1 LNKVANPGTE
11 KTLSANNRV
20 NLAIVG
26 GGRGGRALVELLFND
41 PTVRIVGIA
50 DLNPKAPGILLAK
63 RLRIRH
69 TADYR
74 KLLKQNH
81 VDIVMDVTKD
91 PAIGRDIARLV
102 PGAEVIGGYSA
113 RLMWQMVEARIRSR
127 EEIERL
133 LIEYQSLY
141 DLGLKLT
148 ASENPEKLYQTIVD
162 YATSLTN
169 TPAGSLTIFEE
180 KRGEMSL
187 AAVKG
192 VTRRFS
198 NKTRWKVRQGGL
210 TSHILNQDQ
219 PLAVQDIRRHPR
231 FDNPIMLREGIRSL
245 IASPLKTEGRI
256 VGILYV
262 DDFKPRQYTTRE
274 ISLLSLLSTFAAMA
288 IEKTKLLESTRQLA
302 ITDELTGLYNH
313 RHFRQQLNIETN
325 RADRYGR
332 SLSLMMIDIDYFKH
346 YNDTNGHLKGN
357 EVLKEVGRILKET
370 SREVDI
376 VARYGGE
383 EFSIIMPETKRR
395 RAFVLSERLR
405 KRIASH
411 KFENAQKQPNKK
423 LTVSIGAASY
433 PESAGTAFDL
443 IAEADKALY
452 EAKRAGRNTVCV
464 SRRKA
469 KTADRPPPHSLRQA

>member
-1 LNKVANPGTE
+1 MNKTARPEQG
-11 KTLSANNRV
+11 KTRSAISPVR
-20 NLAIVG
+20 LAIVG
-26 GGRGGRALVELLFND
+26 AGRGGRALVELLFND
-41 PTVRIVGIA
+41 PTVRIVGVA
-50 DLNPKAPGILLAK
+50 DLNPKAPGMLLAK
-63 RLRIRH
+63 RLRIPH
-69 TADYR
+69 TGDYR
-74 KLLKQNH
+74 KMLRRNH
-81 VDIVMDVTKD
+81 VDIVMDVTKN
-91 PAIGRDIARLV
+91 PAIAEDIATIS
-102 PGAEVIGGYSA
+102 PNAEVIGGYSA
-113 RLMWQMVEARIRSR
+113 RLMWDMVEARIRSR

-192 VTRRFS
+192 VSRRFS

-219 PLAVQDIRRHPR
+219 PLAVQDIKRHPR

-262 DDFKPRQYTTRE
+262 DDFKPRRYSTRE

-302 ITDELTGLYNH
+302 ITDELTGLFNH
-313 RHFRQQLNIETN
+313 RHFRQQLNIEIN
-325 RADRYGR
+325 RAERYGR

-357 EVLKEVGRILKET
+357 EVLKEVGRILKEA

-395 RAFVLSERLR
+395 RAFALSERLR

-411 KFENAQKQPNKK
+411 KFENANKQPNKK

-469 KTADRPPPHSLRQA
+469 KTADRPPPHQLRQT

>member
-1 LNKVANPGTE
+1 LNKVAKPGDGKTRSATNPV
-11 KTLSANNRV
+11 R
-20 NLAIVG
+20 LAIVG
-26 GGRGGRALVELLFND
+26 AGRGGRALVELLFND
-41 PTVRIVGIA
+41 PTVRIVGVA
-50 DLNPKAPGILLAK
+50 DLNSKAPGMLLAK
-63 RLRIRH
+63 RLKIPH
-69 TADYR
+69 TGDYR
-74 KLLKQNH
+74 KLLRHNH
-81 VDIVMDVTKD
+81 VDIVIDVTKN
-91 PAIGRDIARLV
+91 PAISEDIAKIA
-102 PGAEVIGGYSA
+102 PNAEVIGGYSA
-113 RLMWQMVEARIRSR
+113 RLMWDMVEARIRSR

-180 KRGEMSL
+180 KQGEMAL

-192 VTRRFS
+192 VSRRFS

-219 PLAVQDIRRHPR
+219 PLAVQDIKKHPR
-231 FDNPIMLREGIRSL
+231 FDNPIMVREGIRSL

-262 DDFKPRQYTTRE
+262 DDFKPRRYSTRE

-302 ITDELTGLYNH
+302 ITDELTGLFNH
-313 RHFRQQLNIETN
+313 RHFRQQLNIEIN

-357 EVLKEVGRILKET
+357 EVLKQVGRILKEA

-395 RAFVLSERLR
+395 RAFALSERLR

-443 IAEADKALY
+443 VAEADKALY

-469 KTADRPPPHSLRQA
+469 KATDRPPPHQLRQT

>member
-1 LNKVANPGTE
+1 LNKLAKPGEEKIRSAANPV
-11 KTLSANNRV
+11 R
-20 NLAIVG
+20 LAIVG
-26 GGRGGRALVELLFND
+26 AGRGGRALMELLFND

-50 DLNPKAPGILLAK
+50 DLNPKAPGMLLAK
-63 RLRIRH
+63 RLKIPY

-74 KLLKQNH
+74 KLLKHNN
-81 VDIVMDVTKD
+81 VDIVMDVTKN
-91 PAIGRDIARLV
+91 PAIGQDLATIA
-102 PGAEVIGGYSA
+102 PNAEVVGGYSA
-113 RLMWQMVEARIRSR
+113 RLMWDMVEARIRSR

-180 KRGEMSL
+180 KRGEMAL

-192 VTRRFS
+192 VSRRFS

-219 PLAVQDIRRHPR
+219 PLAVQDIKRHPR
-231 FDNPIMLREGIRSL
+231 FDNPIMVREGIRSL

-262 DDFKPRQYTTRE
+262 DDFKPRRYTTRE

-313 RHFRQQLNIETN
+313 RHFRQQLNIEIN
-325 RADRYGR
+325 RAERYGR

-357 EVLKEVGRILKET
+357 EVLKEVGRILKEI

-395 RAFVLSERLR
+395 RAFALSERLR

-411 KFENAQKQPNKK
+411 KFENANKQPNKK

-469 KTADRPPPHSLRQA
+469 KTADRPPPHRLRQA